1 MAENDLM
8 RHRRRL
14 LAFAV
19 AVFLAISGWA
29 LAGCGSGSVHE
40 SAQLRPAAMLP
51 ATQKPLAEGGFVT
64 RMVGMPKGYG
74 SAGREFLLHS
84 PRTAAADRP
93 LVIMLHGLY
102 QSPAVVE
109 QATGA
114 TSFSDSHNFTL
125 VYPFGRG
132 EAWNAGTC
140 CREDTAN
147 DVGFMVDLVHY
158 IATLTPVDLHRV
170 YIWGFSNGGMM
181 AWRTVCQTQN
191 VFAGAGIVAGALLV
205 PCQVPVHVVD
215 LHGTAD
221 TTVPL
226 HGGYSAFTRTTFPDS
241 AKEASRLA
249 AGSSLQRVLLK
260 NLGHRWPSP
269 RFGSV
274 DPLQVLWNGLSRFR
288 VTFPAVLPAV

>member
-1 MAENDLM
+1 M
-8 RHRRRL
+8 
-14 LAFAV
+14 
-19 AVFLAISGWA
+19 AVFLAVGGWA
-29 LAGCGSGSVHE
+29 LAGCGSSSVHE
-40 SAQLRPAAMLP
+40 SAQLRPAAVLP
-51 ATQKPLAEGGFVT
+51 GTGKPLDEGGFVT

-74 SAGREFLLHS
+74 SVGRKFLLHS
-84 PRTAAADRP
+84 PRTAGADRP
-93 LVIMLHGLY
+93 LVIMLHGLN
-102 QSPAVVE
+102 QSPQVVE

-125 VYPFGRG
+125 VYPFGRTK
-132 EAWNAGTC
+132 AWNAGIC
-140 CREDTAN
+140 CRHDTAN

-158 IATLTPVDLHRV
+158 VATLTPVDLHRV

-205 PCQVPVHVVD
+205 PCRVPVHVVD

-221 TTVPL
+221 TTVPFL
-226 HGGYSAFTRTTFPDS
+226 GGYSAYTHTIFPDS
-241 AKEASRLA
+241 AKEADRLA
-249 AGSSLQRVLLK
+249 AGSSLQRVLIK

-274 DPLQVLWNGLSRFR
+274 DPLALLWNGLSSFR
-288 VTFPAVLPAV
+288 VTFPAIMPAL